1 MSMVIIGGNVVKDAV
16 IRKSTNGKL
25 VELFTVAVS
34 RRFKPE
40 NADFINVSKIIDD
53 ENDAVMKGDSVRVT
67 GYLHS
72 YKTKAG
78 QTRMLLNARGVT
90 HVVQRKYRPNFVM
103 ISGRL
108 TRDAE
113 ISEVNGHWR
122 MRFTIAENHGEKRP
136 ATFVRIEQWRNA
148 EPKFTIH
155 KGEFVYVMG
164 SIQVSNVEK
173 DGVWY
178 ENVRVIAEDIETAIS
193 SNAPSSRK
201 EETMGADENTDSSAA
216 DTNNIETVDS
226 EMELPD
232 FKDFDELSDDC
243 EVPF

>member
-1 MSMVIIGGNVVKDAV
+1 MSMVVISGNVVKDAT
-16 IRKSTNGKL
+16 IRKTTNGKL

-40 NADFINVSKIIDD
+40 DADFLNVSKII
-53 ENDAVMKGDSVRVT
+53 ENENGAVTKGDSVRVT

-78 QTRMLLNARGVT
+78 QTRMLINARSVT
-90 HVVQRKYRPNFVM
+90 RVVQRKYRPNLVM
-103 ISGRL
+103 IAGRL

-113 ISEVNGHWR
+113 ISEVNGRWR
-122 MRFTIAENHGEKRP
+122 MRFTVAENHGENRP
-136 ATFVRIEQWRNA
+136 ATFVQVEQWKKN

-178 ENVRVIAEDIETAIS
+178 ENVRIIAEDIETAIS
-193 SNAPSSRK
+193 ASSSRK
-201 EETMGADENTDSSAA
+201 EETMEAGENTDSSAA

-232 FKDFDELSDDC
+232 FSELSDDC

>member
-1 MSMVIIGGNVVKDAV
+1 MSTVIISGNVVKDAV

-34 RRFKPE
+34 SRFKPE
-40 NADFINVSKIIDD
+40 DADFLNVSKII
-53 ENDAVMKGDSVRVT
+53 ENENGKVKKGDSVRVT

-78 QTRMLLNARGVT
+78 QTRMLVNARSVT
-90 HVVQRKYRPNFVM
+90 RVVQRKYRPNLVM

-113 ISEVNGHWR
+113 ISEVNGRWR
-122 MRFTIAENHGEKRP
+122 MRFTVAENHGENRP
-136 ATFVRIEQWRNA
+136 ATFVQVEQWKKN

-173 DGVWY
+173 DGTWY
-178 ENVRVIAEDIETAIS
+178 ENVRIFAEDIETAIS
-193 SNAPSSRK
+193 DASSSRK
-201 EETMGADENTDSSAA
+201 KETMEAGENNDSSAA
-216 DTNNIETVDS
+216 DANNIGTVES

-232 FKDFDELSDDC
+232 FSELSDDC